1 MKQKHIGRARSIQ
14 LTRRIK
20 PVRTAR
26 LVKRTSLLQSIKPTK
41 LAQPAQPTKPTR
53 RNKPTKLAQPTK
65 LTRQTKLTRRTKLT
79 RLRGGS
85 SPVAAISTAG
95 PHASSIT
102 SNTSRTPS
110 IARPQYDRW
119 EPGQTPQIKTVVCNN
134 QLILSQQMYYY
145 RLGYIQRIADL
156 VNIKNRH
163 KMANQEITD
172 LNNIVVGMDK
182 RYNDAILEPTYV
194 PVSSHMTK
202 MPPKSASPAMLNRTY
217 REAYF

>member
-1 MKQKHIGRARSIQ
+1 MKQKHIGRARSIR

-26 LVKRTSLLQSIKPTK
+26 LVKRTYRLQSVKPTK
-41 LAQPAQPTKPTR
+41 LAEPAQPTKPTR
-53 RNKPTKLAQPTK
+53 RTKLTKLAQPTK
-65 LTRQTKLTRRTKLT
+65 LTKQTRQTK
-79 RLRGGS
+79 LRGGS
-85 SPVAAISTAG
+85 SPVAAVSTASLH
-95 PHASSIT
+95 PSSIT
-102 SNTSRTPS
+102 PSTPNTSS

-119 EPGQTPQIKTVVCNN
+119 EPGQTPQIKTAVCNN
-134 QLILSQQMYYY
+134 QMILSQQMYYY

-156 VNIKNRH
+156 VNTKNRH

-172 LNNIVVGMDK
+172 LNNIVVGMDR
-182 RYNDAILEPTYV
+182 RYKESILEPTYV

>member
-1 MKQKHIGRARSIQ
+1 MKQKHIGRRSIR

-41 LAQPAQPTKPTR
+41 RAQPAQPTKPTR
-53 RNKPTKLAQPTK
+53 RNKPTKLAQPKK
-65 LTRQTKLTRRTKLT
+65 LTKQTKLTRKAKLT

-85 SPVAAISTAG
+85 SPVAAISTASLH
-95 PHASSIT
+95 PSF
-102 SNTSRTPS
+102 NTSRTPS

-119 EPGQTPQIKTVVCNN
+119 EPGQTPQIKTAVCNN
-134 QLILSQQMYYY
+134 QMILSQQMYYY

-156 VNIKNRH
+156 VNTKNRH

-172 LNNIVVGMDK
+172 LNNIVVGMDR
-182 RYNDAILEPTYV
+182 RYKEAILEPTYV

>member
-1 MKQKHIGRARSIQ
+1 MKQVGRNR
-14 LTRRIK
+14 
-20 PVRTAR
+20 
-26 LVKRTSLLQSIKPTK
+26 K
-41 LAQPAQPTKPTR
+41 LAKSRQSKASKLR
-53 RNKPTKLAQPTK
+53 RRKL
-65 LTRQTKLTRRTKLT
+65 
-79 RLRGGS
+79 LRGGS
-85 SPVAAISTAG
+85 SPASSTI
-95 PHASSIT
+95 PSTTSIT
-102 SNTSRTPS
+102 SNKPS

-119 EPGQTPQIKTVVCNN
+119 EPGQTPQTKTVVCNN

-145 RLGYIQRIADL
+145 RLGYMQRIADL
-156 VNIKNRH
+156 VNTKNRH

-182 RYNDAILEPTYV
+182 RYKDAILEPTYV

>member
-1 MKQKHIGRARSIQ
+1 MKQVGRNR
-14 LTRRIK
+14 
-20 PVRTAR
+20 
-26 LVKRTSLLQSIKPTK
+26 K
-41 LAQPAQPTKPTR
+41 LAKSRQSKASKLR
-53 RNKPTKLAQPTK
+53 RRKL
-65 LTRQTKLTRRTKLT
+65 
-79 RLRGGS
+79 LRGGS
-85 SPVAAISTAG
+85 SPASSTI
-95 PHASSIT
+95 PSTTSIT
-102 SNTSRTPS
+102 SNKPS

-119 EPGQTPQIKTVVCNN
+119 EPGQTPQTKTVVCNN

-145 RLGYIQRIADL
+145 RLGYMQRIADL
-156 VNIKNRH
+156 VNTKHRH

-182 RYNDAILEPTYV
+182 RYKDAILEPTYV

>member
-1 MKQKHIGRARSIQ
+1 MKQVGRNR
-14 LTRRIK
+14 
-20 PVRTAR
+20 
-26 LVKRTSLLQSIKPTK
+26 K
-41 LAQPAQPTKPTR
+41 LAKSRQSKASKLR
-53 RNKPTKLAQPTK
+53 RRKL
-65 LTRQTKLTRRTKLT
+65 
-79 RLRGGS
+79 LRGGS
-85 SPVAAISTAG
+85 SPASSTI
-95 PHASSIT
+95 PSTTSIT
-102 SNTSRTPS
+102 SNKPS

-119 EPGQTPQIKTVVCNN
+119 EPGRTPQIKTVVCNN

-156 VNIKNRH
+156 VNTKNRH

-182 RYNDAILEPTYV
+182 RYKDAILEPTYV